1 MISLSDIYSPFIN
14 LKWDLNKLE
23 RYGKEVYH
31 LFHASSAG
39 LCIRKHWFMTNP
51 DVPETDPPDE
61 KSERV
66 LRLGTLVHDDYEKAI
81 AHFLKEKE
89 RNKEKEN
96 NNNIYI
102 YNNSELL
109 RTIKTISTE
118 VEVTLPELNVRG
130 HYDIVIVMETGE
142 VYLYDLKTIGSWGY
156 TRKFGH
162 TKNRDKNPS
171 INNELQ
177 IATYGL
183 AVQQEFGRLDG
194 MYLHYYKK
202 DDSIFKQKE
211 VPLSFLQDAITYW
224 KNVND
229 AVLFQ
234 DSPPPIANF
243 KSPVYTWECGYC
255 QYSTYCNNYN

>member
-89 RNKEKEN
+89 
-96 NNNIYI
+96 
-102 YNNSELL
+102 
-109 RTIKTISTE
+109 
-118 VEVTLPELNVRG
+118 
-130 HYDIVIVMETGE
+130 H
-142 VYLYDLKTIGSWGY
+142 
-156 TRKFGH
+156 F
-162 TKNRDKNPS
+162 
-171 INNELQ
+171 
-177 IATYGL
+177 
-183 AVQQEFGRLDG
+183 F
-194 MYLHYYKK
+194 KK
-202 DDSIFKQKE
+202 R
-211 VPLSFLQDAITYW
+211 
-224 KNVND
+224 
-229 AVLFQ
+229 VLFL
-234 DSPPPIANF
+234 DKPKI
-243 KSPVYTWECGYC
+243 KSSNP
-255 QYSTYCNNYN
+255 NNPWTI